1 MVAGPTDPPFASRRS
16 QTDNAGT
23 RETSSAAL
31 QATASVS
38 FGKRN
43 FAARDWRALPD
54 SSPAQTRE
62 NSSSDC
68 PQPQQAAE
76 IARIFSKKETTAVW
90 RDWMVDCTWIKSRT
104 TPGCAVEC
112 WCFDMRL
119 WETEFCAQRLSGEFD
134 GRASNYPRIRVRD
147 RLRADNALKL
157 RRYYVRV
164 KFRLFH
170 IITWL
175 MRGHSNRDALE
186 MRSRT
191 SDVSSAN
198 LSDGALEK
206 LRERRLEWLLC
217 SITEGLIS
225 DSTLCRHPL

>member
-43 FAARDWRALPD
+43 FAARDWRALPA

-76 IARIFSKKETTAVW
+76 IARIFSKRK
-90 RDWMVDCTWIKSRT
+90 
-104 TPGCAVEC
+104 P
-112 WCFDMRL
+112 
-119 WETEFCAQRLSGEFD
+119 
-134 GRASNYPRIRVRD
+134 PRFGGTGWWTV
-147 RLRADNALKL
+147 L
-157 RRYYVRV
+157 
-164 KFRLFH
+164 
-170 IITWL
+170 
-175 MRGHSNRDALE
+175 GSNRGPHQDALWNVGASTCAFGKRNFARRDCRANSTDE
-186 MRSRT
+186 PLTTRELESET
-191 SDVSSAN
+191 VS
-198 LSDGALEK
+198 EQ
-206 LRERRLEWLLC
+206 
-217 SITEGLIS
+217 T
-225 DSTLCRHPL
+225 TH